1 MGNDMERLI
10 KNVNSDDEIRNI
22 CQKNADLKNSLQESR
37 KMPID
42 ILRDV
47 FRDLYMKDTT
57 FSIYELATGKYE

>member
-10 KNVNSDDEIRNI
+10 KNVNSNDEIRKI
-22 CQKNADLKNSLQESR
+22 CQKNADFKNSLQESL

-47 FRDLYMKDTT
+47 FRDL
-57 FSIYELATGKYE
+57 L